1 MKDETRIRGA
11 AGRKVLADPR
21 THRYYLCLNDGENEK
36 FISMFEQSGMKNKAE
51 FIFARIFGWEFKV
64 VKIDKEAQE
73 YYAQLTAFYQQFR
86 RIGNN
91 YNQCVKTIHT
101 IYGEKKSLAFL
112 YKLAE
117 ETRKLEE
124 VRALLDRA
132 VEQQAGMVSPK
143 RYIGNIAQKRK
154 IELLEEQ
161 NEKLLKEMAAL
172 QEENNRLKKA
182 LGKRALNTIKNL

>member
-91 YNQCVKTIHT
+91 YNQCVKLLFHRINQYSYWGVTLLMIT
-101 IYGEKKSLAFL
+101 TSLL
-112 YKLAE
+112 CTNQL
-117 ETRKLEE
+117 
-124 VRALLDRA
+124 
-132 VEQQAGMVSPK
+132 K
-143 RYIGNIAQKRK
+143 RVIDST
-154 IELLEEQ
+154 
-161 NEKLLKEMAAL
+161 MW
-172 QEENNRLKKA
+172 
-182 LGKRALNTIKNL
+182 